1 MLYRLDAFLIDEV
14 AQPLTDLA
22 AKILNLNKIN
32 FAKIIYLFGN
42 IVQFSGFLYWPRTQ
56 PDVFFI
62 QVILGTMG
70 PSIFVYYAIKKAEK
84 RLSASESV
92 EDLSLFLYRHWML
105 AVNMIFVSWLFITPS
120 LRFASLDIFNVS
132 MQLVLLILC
141 CKEPTIKQRKKVM
154 STYVGLAIKAP

>member
-22 AKILNLNKIN
+22 AKILNLSKIN
-32 FAKIIYLFGN
+32 FAKIIYLF
-42 IVQFSGFLYWPRTQ
+42 QFSGFLYWPRTQ

-92 EDLSLFLYRHWML
+92 EDLSLFLYRNWML
-105 AVNMIFVSWLFITPS
+105 AVNMIFVSWLFIPIDV
-120 LRFASLDIFNVS
+120 ASDSRGDSHHVVFVI
-132 MQLVLLILC
+132 
-141 CKEPTIKQRKKVM
+141 R
-154 STYVGLAIKAP
+154 